1 MVDQLGMLGRPDR
14 TCPSK
19 VPGPFRSEPSYFD
32 ILSCPNPNP
41 NAFRLYGVT
50 EVTSRLKNFVFI
62 FQQSSTCTK
71 SQISFNEDESV
82 CPKKPI
88 SAAEVTKQRE
98 LRGNVDKESKIKV
111 KKQLSNAKS
120 KELNGNDIFGPPE
133 ISSKLSE
140 SFMKLKSK
148 DMDQGNTVP
157 TKTNASLLKSI
168 TI

>member
-1 MVDQLGMLGRPDR
+1 M
-14 TCPSK
+14 
-19 VPGPFRSEPSYFD
+19 
-32 ILSCPNPNP
+32 
-41 NAFRLYGVT
+41 
-50 EVTSRLKNFVFI
+50 TSRLKNFVFI
-62 FQQSSTCTK
+62 FQQSSTYTK